1 MKRND
6 LNIVRTHMD
15 NVDDGSNGF
24 VTILRMLVQVGECC
38 QRTLRWAGRGAHAVV
53 QPRNAWQTRPCSRE
67 ACDGV
72 CAAERGGLGP
82 QHEQSSVEVAAPQ
95 HQAHEVRCSALLGP
109 LAWMECVRT
118 RAVGSTN
125 AFILQEYRMGIE
137 QAHGT
142 AALAR
147 QVDRPIYRRPR
158 ARPLPDSRRAARRDH
173 HRVCR
178 ADASDQ
184 GQVPLPYRAVCQS
197 VPASGHREQATGQ

>member
-1 MKRND
+1 M
-6 LNIVRTHMD
+6 
-15 NVDDGSNGF
+15 
-24 VTILRMLVQVGECC
+24 
-38 QRTLRWAGRGAHAVV
+38 V
-53 QPRNAWQTRPCSRE
+53 QPRNAWQARSCSRE

-95 HQAHEVRCSALLGP
+95 HQAHEVRCSALLGL

-184 GQVPLPYRAVCQS
+184 GQVPAIAVPRSLP